1 MRDYHD
7 GAFDVALSGISITPE
22 RAASARFSVPY
33 QSGGKTPIARCSE
46 RTKLATLAQIDDE
59 RVRVIVNPGGTN
71 EAFVRAELKRASVR
85 VFADNRAIFDE
96 LLAGRA
102 DVMITDDVEAE
113 LQHRRHPELCRT
125 NKLTFTRADKAWLVQ
140 PDDQLVSTVDA
151 WLKSRLRDRTVARLL
166 SRALAQP

>member
-1 MRDYHD
+1 
-7 GAFDVALSGISITPE
+7 VALSGISITPE

-33 QSGGKTPIARCSE
+33 QSGGKTPLARCSE

-59 RVRVIVNPGGTN
+59 HVHVIVNPGGTN
-71 EAFVRAELKRASVR
+71 EAFVRAQLKHANVR

-113 LQHRRHPELCRT
+113 LQQRRRPGLCRT
-125 NKLTFTRADKAWLVQ
+125 SKVTFTHADKAWLVQ
-140 PDDQLVSTVDA
+140 PDEQLVSTVDA
-151 WLKSRLRDRTVARLL
+151 WLKSRLHDRTVARLL
-166 SRALAQP
+166 SRALARP